1 MAEEVS
7 ESYDQMDKGL
17 AEGKKFMSLESGVD
31 TIARIVNGPFMFRKL
46 FADVPDGKGGVNR
59 IGLTLPFEAQVAGY
73 DSKATALFEVV
84 ILNGPA
90 AGQHKLLEANAT
102 QQKKIRKIAETWGS
116 ARTPDLVFSKSG
128 SGMQTKYDVTA
139 VPAKKSPFDFSAQIP
154 LRQSIKY
161 STAQEI
167 AKLPQVSAVE
177 EADKLAAD
185 KPTPAQAKQV
195 RDLCVTKEISLGALS
210 AKVKRMFGE
219 DKSGDIEEL
228 TGSQVSELLTSLA
241 EG

>member
-102 QQKKIRKIAETWGS
+102 QQKKT
-116 ARTPDLVFSKSG
+116 
-128 SGMQTKYDVTA
+128 
-139 VPAKKSPFDFSAQIP
+139 PFDFSAQIP